1 MISPYQLGLR
11 TLRSSAQHNPH
22 APHHIVSPLS
32 LLFAL
37 GALSETLGTGRE
49 LNRLLELL
57 HCHTTTEVREKL
69 DTLASALTP
78 HKGVHYATHLAIKAS
93 VPTYPECLE
102 QLSRYPRTDAKSYDA
117 TNYQELNAWVSKNTG
132 GLITSA
138 GVDFNETDLAI
149 LSALYFKAAWRHNF
163 EYSASRYRP
172 FYSQGQTH
180 QVPMMAS
187 HNDLRYLDFEGW
199 EAVRLPYRGRG
210 LSAAFLLPPTG
221 TSPWEI
227 TPEHLHQALSK
238 LRRTPYRDMEVV
250 IPKLDVELDIE
261 LPISSLGLDL
271 RNCFQRLSPQPLELG
286 KAGQK
291 VRLKV
296 DEEGTE
302 GAALTYF
309 FINIIGAP
317 QDPPPPP
324 PVLVF
329 NRPYL
334 MVIYEDSTLVP
345 IFLSAIELPT
355 GGRIKKEKAPDVPEG
370 TPVQVDCGPTEL
382 EGYYTDYE
390 EWLRDHP

>member
-1 MISPYQLGLR
+1 MISPYRLGLR

-57 HCHTTTEVREKL
+57 HCRTTTEVREKL

-78 HKGVHYATHLAIKAS
+78 HKGVHYATHLAIKAPL
-93 VPTYPECLE
+93 PTYPECLE
-102 QLSRYPRTDAKSYDA
+102 QLSLYPHTDAKSYDA

-138 GVDFNETDLAI
+138 GVDFSETDLAI

-172 FYSQGQTH
+172 FYSHGETH
-180 QVPMMAS
+180 HVPMMAS
-187 HNDLRYLDFEGW
+187 HNDLRYLHFEGW
-199 EAVRLPYRGRG
+199 EAVRLPYRRRG

-227 TPEHLHQALSK
+227 TPEHLSEALGK
-238 LRRTPYRDMEVV
+238 LRHVPYRDMEVV

-261 LPISSLGLDL
+261 LPICSLGLDL

-317 QDPPPPP
+317 QEPPPPP

-329 NRPYL
+329 DRPYL
-334 MVIYEDSTLVP
+334 MVIYEDSILVP
-345 IFLSAIELPT
+345 IFLSAIEMPT
-355 GGRIKKEKAPDVPEG
+355 GGRIKKEKAQDVPEG
-370 TPVQVDCGPTEL
+370 KLVPVNYGPTEL

-390 EWLRDHP
+390 EWRRDHP

>member
-1 MISPYQLGLR
+1 MISPYDLGLR
-11 TLRSSAQHNPH
+11 TLRSSAQHNPR

-69 DTLASALTP
+69 DALASALRP

-102 QLSRYPRTDAKSYDA
+102 QLSRYPHTDAKSYDA

-138 GVDFNETDLAI
+138 GVDFNETDLAL

-163 EYSASRYRP
+163 EYASSRYRP
-172 FYSQGQTH
+172 FYSQDQTH

-187 HNDLRYLDFEGW
+187 RDDLRYLHFEGW

-227 TPEHLHQALSK
+227 TPEQLRQALDK
-238 LRRTPYRDMEVV
+238 LRHVPYRDMEVV

-261 LPISSLGLDL
+261 LPIPSLGLDL
-271 RNCFQRLSPQPLELG
+271 SNCFQRLSPAALELG

-329 NRPYL
+329 DRPYL

-355 GGRIKKEKAPDVPEG
+355 GGRIKKEKAPDVAEG
-370 TPVQVDCGPTEL
+370 TLVPVDCGPTEL